1 MKSTFTIEGMTCSG
15 CAAKV
20 TYTLQQID
28 SVSEVTVD
36 LDARQATVRANR
48 PIDVSEVSSQLA
60 QFPKYSV
67 GPTASNTDTAA
78 ALKPVHWRT
87 YWPLILI
94 GLFISVVATG
104 ITWQTAGTMTAWMEY
119 FMGGFF
125 LVFSFFKFLDIRGF
139 AESYRSYD
147 LLAKAVPAYG
157 FVYPFLELAL
167 GLAWAFEGGTFRVAL
182 STVALMGFSAIGVIA
197 AVSRRQQIQCACLGT
212 VFNLP
217 MSTVTIIED
226 LLMVGMA
233 GALLIP

>member
-1 MKSTFTIEGMTCSG
+1 MKSTFTIDGMTCSG

-28 SVSEVTVD
+28 SVSEVAVD
-36 LDARQATVRANR
+36 LDAKQATLTAERS
-48 PIDVSEVSSQLA
+48 IDLTEVASELA
-60 QFPKYSV
+60 PFPKYSV
-67 GPTASNTDTAA
+67 TASAPNAA
-78 ALKPVHWRT
+78 ASGLKPIHWRT

-94 GLFISVVATG
+94 GLFISVVTTG
-104 ITWQTAGTMTAWMEY
+104 ITWQTTGTLTTWMEY

-139 AESYRSYD
+139 AASYRSYD

-157 FVYPFLELAL
+157 FIYPFLELAL
-167 GLAWAFEGGTFRVAL
+167 GLAWAFEGGTYRIAL
-182 STVALMGFSAIGVIA
+182 STVVLMGFSAIGVIA
-197 AVSRRQQIQCACLGT
+197 AVTRKQQIQCACLGT

-226 LLMVGMA
+226 LLMVVMA
-233 GALLIP
+233 GAFLIP

>member
-1 MKSTFTIEGMTCSG
+1 MKSTFTIDGMTCSG

-28 SVSEVTVD
+28 SVSEVAVD
-36 LDARQATVRANR
+36 LDEKQATLTAERS
-48 PIDVSEVSSQLA
+48 IDLAEVASELA
-60 QFPKYSV
+60 PHPKYSV
-67 GPTASNTDTAA
+67 TASTSNAA
-78 ALKPVHWRT
+78 TSGLKPIHWRT

-104 ITWQTAGTMTAWMEY
+104 ITWQTTGTMTTWMEY

-125 LVFSFFKFLDIRGF
+125 LAFSFFKFLDIRGF
-139 AESYRSYD
+139 AASYRSYD

-157 FVYPFLELAL
+157 FIYPFLELAL
-167 GLAWAFEGGTFRVAL
+167 GLAWAFEGGTYRVAL
-182 STVALMGFSAIGVIA
+182 STVVLMGFSAIGVIA
-197 AVSRRQQIQCACLGT
+197 AVTRKQQIQCACLGT

-226 LLMVGMA
+226 LLMVAMA
-233 GALLIP
+233 GALLLP